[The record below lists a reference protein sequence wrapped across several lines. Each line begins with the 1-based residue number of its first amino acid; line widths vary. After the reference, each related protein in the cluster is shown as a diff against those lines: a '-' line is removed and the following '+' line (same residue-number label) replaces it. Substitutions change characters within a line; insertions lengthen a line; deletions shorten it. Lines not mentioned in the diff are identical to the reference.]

1 MKKKEFIYTG
11 EENLESMLVAKNY
24 NNFLLSL
31 IEDNIRTQKF
41 KILDFGAGLG
51 TYAEILKEKG
61 YKIDCLEPDNKLKK
75 RLEKEGF
82 RTFNDIKDLK
92 PGSYDL
98 IYALNVLE
106 HIEDDRSS
114 IITLTKALNKGGK
127 LVIYVPAFQVLFSSM
142 DKKVGH
148 YRRFNK
154 NRLDSHA
161 TDAGL
166 NVSELYYCDPLG
178 FGVALVFKYFGNREG
193 VVSSQSIKLYDRF
206 IFPVSK
212 FIQPIFK
219 RFIGKNVVL
228 IAEKS

>member
-1 MKKKEFIYTG
+1 
-11 EENLESMLVAKNY
+11 MLVAKNY

-31 IEDNIRTQKF
+31 IEHNVRTQKL

-51 TYAEILKEKG
+51 TYADILVGKG

-75 RLEKEGF
+75 RLEKKGF
-82 RTFNDIKDLK
+82 KTFNDVKDLK
-92 PGSYDL
+92 PYSYDL

-114 IITLTKALNKGGK
+114 IVALSKALKKGGK
-127 LVIYVPAFQVLFSSM
+127 LVIYVPAFQILFSSM

-148 YRRFNK
+148 YRRFRK
-154 NRLDSHA
+154 NRLDRHA

-166 NVSELYYCDPLG
+166 DVKELYYCDPLG
-178 FGVALVFKYFGNREG
+178 FGVALVFKYLGNREG
-193 VVSSQSIKLYDRF
+193 VVSSRSIKLYDRF

-212 FIQPIFK
+212 LFQPIFK